1 MYEKGDA
8 PREFDPQRFSRSLY
22 ELAVLAVLRTGPRH
36 GYEIGLEVAER
47 TEGRFVLQHG
57 TLYPVLHRLE
67 KAALIAGS
75 WSGGEGERRR
85 KEYLL
90 TAAGRVHLAEEARW
104 SQAILEAFLKVVEG
118 DGNESLR
125 ATS

>member
-1 MYEKGDA
+1 MYEHDDA

-22 ELAVLAVLRTGPRH
+22 ELAVLGVLREGPRH

-47 TEGRFVLQHG
+47 TDGRFVLQHG

-67 KAALIAGS
+67 KAGLIAGS

-90 TAAGRVHLAEEARW
+90 TAAGRAHLAEEARW
-104 SQAILEAFLKVVEG
+104 SRSILESFLKAVDG
-118 DGNESLR
+118 GGNESLR